1 MAEESE
7 SGGDKTEE
15 PSAKKLSQARE
26 EGNVPK
32 TPELPQTLSLI
43 GACALIALK
52 GPDVCQAL
60 VGDLL
65 PFIAHPEAFIGSL
78 NGDGGL
84 TIARDLGMAVLP
96 ILIMILGVT
105 MILGVAGN
113 VLQTGIMFVP
123 SKLAPDFS
131 KLNPIEGFKRMFG
144 LDSYIQFGKTVVKL
158 IATAVIVYMVM
169 KSRVT
174 DVLVL
179 SRSSPL
185 LILPYARE
193 AFIALAMAVCIFL
206 IVGAGTD
213 YMIQRMRFMSK
224 MRMSKQELK
233 EEFKQQEGDPHIK
246 AKLRQLRCEK
256 SRRRMMANVAKATVV
271 VTNPTHYAVALRYE
285 QGEMSA
291 PICVAKGTDEVALK
305 IREEAGKHEVPIIED
320 PPLARALYATVE
332 LDEVIPQEHFAAVA
346 KLISFILNRRR
357 RGF

>member
-15 PSAKKLSQARE
+15 PSARRLQQARE

-32 TPELPQTLSLI
+32 SQELPKTLSLI

-52 GPDVCQAL
+52 GPDVCQTL

-65 PFIAHPEAFIGSL
+65 PFIAHPEEFIGSL

-105 MILGVAGN
+105 MVLGVAGN
-113 VLQTGIMFVP
+113 VLQTGFMFVP
-123 SKLAPDFS
+123 SKLVPDFS
-131 KLNPIEGFKRMFG
+131 KLNPVKGFTRMFG
-144 LDSYIQFGKTVVKL
+144 VDSFIQFGKTLVKL

-179 SRSSPL
+179 SRMSPL
-185 LILPYARE
+185 MILPYARE
-193 AFIALAMAVCIFL
+193 AFIALAMAACIFL
-206 IVGAGTD
+206 AIESGAD
-213 YMIQRMRFMSK
+213 YMIQRMRFMSQ

-246 AKLRQLRCEK
+246 AKLRQLRFEK
-256 SRRRMMANVAKATVV
+256 SRRRMMANVQKATVV

-291 PICVAKGTDEVALK
+291 PICVAKGTDEVALR